1 MASGFASN
9 SMLNEL
15 CIHDNSKDI
24 DPSITEIGWHAI
36 FSALYSPMCRLEKL
50 ELQSTRRDEDGVNDN
65 RIASFARAMAN
76 NNKLKEFLFSGFGI
90 GFRPRAIYNGYAAFT
105 RVLCNSSSILH
116 T

>member
-1 MASGFASN
+1 MKGGVIILASGFASN

-65 RIASFARAMAN
+65 RIASFARAMA
-76 NNKLKEFLFSGFGI
+76 KFWYWFQTTCYLQ
-90 GFRPRAIYNGYAAFT
+90 R
-105 RVLCNSSSILH
+105 LCCLYPCFV
-116 T
+116 